1 MAYCTPL
8 STNLA
13 TLAFEGQGGGTRNIA
28 LRPLNMTFPRT
39 ADGWANDLPQNG
51 GRLGVVP
58 TGSIRTWGERL
69 VGNNSCTTVTVFLV
83 RLVARVAGPRPDE
96 APRILQRRETGSNDP

>member
-1 MAYCTPL
+1 MLHRLVVGVEDAL
-8 STNLA
+8 QLLKGEA
-13 TLAFEGQGGGTRNIA
+13 HGGG
-28 LRPLNMTFPRT
+28 
-39 ADGWANDLPQNG
+39 DGHEDRHEANDLPQSG
-51 GRLGVVP
+51 RRLGVVP

-69 VGNNSCTTVTVFLV
+69 VGNNSCTTVTIFLV